1 MWMFPL
7 LATIFQGPGAAPRA
21 TPLSALL
28 CEKVTRRHLYGR
40 LQESTNPQQDPGAV
54 THVRHAST
62 LSQRGAPS
70 RRCQLLISNP
80 GCDKQVNFHSH
91 TALAAST
98 ANNTFTQCCLAVRP
112 AAQITCSH

>member
-7 LATIFQGPGAAPRA
+7 LAAIFQGPGAAPRA
-21 TPLSALL
+21 TPLSDLL
-28 CEKVTRRHLYGR
+28 GEKATRRHLYGR
-40 LQESTNPQQDPGAV
+40 LQESTNPQRDPAAV
-54 THVRHAST
+54 THVDAST

-80 GCDKQVNFHSH
+80 GRDKQVNFHSH

-98 ANNTFTQCCLAVRP
+98 ANNTFAQCCLAVRP
-112 AAQITCSH
+112 AAEITCSH